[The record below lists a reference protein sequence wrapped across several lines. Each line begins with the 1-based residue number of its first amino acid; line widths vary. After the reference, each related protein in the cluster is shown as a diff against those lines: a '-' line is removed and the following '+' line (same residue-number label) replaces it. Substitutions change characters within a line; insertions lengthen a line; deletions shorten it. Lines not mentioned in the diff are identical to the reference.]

1 MIIGSPGRKKVIP
14 AIGKMDAKNPRPAE
28 RSTTLRET
36 GLAGMPGSAS

>member
-1 MIIGSPGRKKVIP
+1 MIVENPGRMKMIP

>member
-1 MIIGSPGRKKVIP
+1 MIVENPGRMKMIP
-14 AIGKMDAKNPRPAE
+14 AIGKMDAKNPKPAE

>member
-14 AIGKMDAKNPRPAE
+14 AIGKTEANSPRPAE
-28 RSTTLRET
+28 RSTTLREM